1 MQSEYD
7 VVIVGAGPAGI
18 LAAMEIIEQAETAGK
33 SLQVAII
40 ERGNHIEN
48 RSCPSQAKGGPCR
61 KCNPCRVMCGW
72 GGSGAMSDGKLTLS
86 PDMGGWLSDY
96 LPRDDLIRLIDEVDE
111 RFLSFGAPQD
121 RLFKPEGNEV
131 MEYKRKA
138 LMAGLELLIY
148 PVRHIGT
155 ENTGKILTRMYKW
168 LIDKKVNILL
178 KTKVNQIL
186 VENRTA
192 KGVIVDEGEVIRA
205 KIVVIASGREGAN
218 WLRLEAQR
226 LGISL
231 EESPVD
237 VGVRVEIPAELS
249 DPLTALFY
257 DFKCYYHSSQFDQ
270 PVRSFCVCP
279 HGEVVLECYEEVLT
293 VNGHSC
299 ADKNRQTDYT
309 NFALLVTSKF
319 TEPFKEPIAYGKYIA
334 GLANLLSDQSV
345 IVQRLD
351 DLKRGRRS
359 TETRLKRHRI
369 PPTLKSAIPGDLS
382 FVLPH
387 RHLLSILEML
397 SVLDNLIPGV
407 NGPHTLVYGVE
418 AKFYSSRL
426 KLDPSSFE
434 TKEIKNLFAI
444 GDGAGI
450 TRSLVQAGVC
460 GIIAG
465 RKIVEQFINHS

>member
-1 MQSEYD
+1 MQTEFD

-18 LAAMEIIEQAETAGK
+18 LAAMEIIEGAEK
-33 SLQVAII
+33 NKQSLQIAIL
-40 ERGNHIEN
+40 ERGNHINN
-48 RSCPSQAKGGPCR
+48 RSCPSQEKGGSCR

-96 LPRDDLIRLIDEVDE
+96 LPREDLIRHINEVDQ
-111 RFLSFGAPQD
+111 RFLSFGAPRN
-121 RLFKPEGNEV
+121 RLFEPKGKKV

-155 ENTGKILTRMYKW
+155 ENTGIILARMYSW
-168 LIDKKVNILL
+168 LVEKGVKILL
-178 KTKVNQIL
+178 KTRVRQIL
-186 VENRTA
+186 VEDRIA
-192 KGVIVDEGEVIRA
+192 KGVVLDEGEIVRA

-218 WLRLEAQR
+218 WLRLEGQR

-237 VGVRVEIPAELS
+237 VGIRVEIPAELS
-249 DPLTALFY
+249 DPLTDQFY

-299 ADKNRQTDYT
+299 ADKSKQTPYT

-334 GLANLLSDQSV
+334 GLANLLADQNV

-359 TETRLKRHRI
+359 TEARLKRHQI
-369 PPTLKSAIPGDLS
+369 TPTLDSAVPGDLS

-397 SVLDNLIPGV
+397 SALDTLIPGV
-407 NGPHTLVYGVE
+407 NGPHTLIYGVE

-426 KLDPSSFE
+426 KLSNSFE
-434 TKEIKNLFAI
+434 TEDIQNLFAI

-460 GIIAG
+460 GIVAG
-465 RKIVEQFINHS
+465 RKIVDRLTKS